1 MWHYRSCRRHDGWT
15 EQTASLTVAG
25 TVCGYGAALQ
35 GVIRYLRP
43 RAAESPCICY
53 RRKTKVAYMIGAVM
67 KYHP

>member
-1 MWHYRSCRRHDGWT
+1 MYVALPQLSLGMNRADGVMD
-15 EQTASLTVAG
+15 SSGYCTV
-25 TVCGYGAALQ
+25 VPLK

-53 RRKTKVAYMIGAVM
+53 RRKTKVAYMNGAVM